1 MVPQELFLLQA
12 VWEAPHAVRKEKDQG
27 GHTMT
32 SNEYQYLES
41 DEEYGCEV
49 IGNIHDNPEL
59 LEVKL

>member
-1 MVPQELFLLQA
+1 
-12 VWEAPHAVRKEKDQG
+12 
-27 GHTMT
+27 MT

-49 IGNIHDNPEL
+49 IGNIHDNSEL